1 MKSDERRLN
10 ASEEQ
15 RLSANGNQVAV
26 NIMKPRRT
34 ESPQKQEIETLVLQ
48 RHGGE
53 KMIGENWHKGPGTV
67 MRLKMFLRK

>member
-26 NIMKPRRT
+26 NK
-34 ESPQKQEIETLVLQ
+34 ETKTN
-48 RHGGE
+48 RIAA
-53 KMIGENWHKGPGTV
+53 KTRN
-67 MRLKMFLRK
+67 

>member
-26 NIMKPRRT
+26 NIRKPRRT
-34 ESPQKQEIETLVLQ
+34 ESRKNKKL
-48 RHGGE
+48 RH
-53 KMIGENWHKGPGTV
+53 
-67 MRLKMFLRK
+67 